1 MGLADDFDALLK
13 DLPEDWSFFE
23 TFVMLDDASHLAEA
37 RVALGRANARP
48 VKGPGRVDFE
58 ITVAN
63 TWGRGAAPGVPGYGS
78 GSGTSDPG
86 PVFRSVRSR
95 AGKRGGFSFLG
106 AERIRRLSYRQV
118 FPAG

>member
-63 TWGRGAAPGVPGYGS
+63 TWGRGAVPGV
-78 GSGTSDPG
+78 
-86 PVFRSVRSR
+86 VRSGLRILDDMDIGGHIFAGDAR
-95 AGKRGGFSFLG
+95 A
-106 AERIRRLSYRQV
+106 AAM
-118 FPAG
+118 PAPAHRYGP